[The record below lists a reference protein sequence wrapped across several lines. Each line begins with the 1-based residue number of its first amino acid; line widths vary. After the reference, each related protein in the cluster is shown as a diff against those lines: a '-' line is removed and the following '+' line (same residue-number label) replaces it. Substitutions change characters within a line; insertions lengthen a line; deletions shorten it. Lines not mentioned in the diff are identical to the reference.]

1 MEDAKDEKPSTISE
15 AGFVVPIIQDIHQ
28 RVLEAIENKPEAF
41 DMGGWHNTE
50 ASCGTT
56 HCRAGWVVHL
66 AGEAGYKLEAKTN
79 TAFAAM
85 QIYHAS
91 NPAIPVSPVRFY
103 EDNKIALADIKR
115 CAEAEKSL
123 IA

>member
-1 MEDAKDEKPSTISE
+1 MDNSSNEKPSTISE
-15 AGFVVPIIQDIHQ
+15 AGFVVPVIENIHAK
-28 RVLEAIENKPEAF
+28 VLEAVTKVPEAF
-41 DMGGWHNTE
+41 DMATWHETNQT
-50 ASCGTT
+50 CGTT

-91 NPAIPVSPVRFY
+91 NPDVPVSPVRFY
-103 EDNKIALADIKR
+103 ESNEVALADIKR
-115 CAEAEKSL
+115 CAAEE
-123 IA
+123 INV